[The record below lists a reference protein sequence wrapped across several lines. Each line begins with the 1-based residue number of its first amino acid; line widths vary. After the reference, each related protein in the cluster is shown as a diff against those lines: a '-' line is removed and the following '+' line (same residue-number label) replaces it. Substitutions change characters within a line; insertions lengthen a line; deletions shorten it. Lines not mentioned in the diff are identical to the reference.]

1 MNKKTSL
8 LVAAVSATMF
18 AGQSHAFK
26 FDAGDTKVDLGGYA
40 KLDVSYNDPGYN
52 ISGTVAPAGTIKTVD
67 KNADATIDMSARQ
80 SRFWLK
86 TATPKG
92 EGTLKT
98 HVEFD
103 LYGTAGTETVSNSS
117 SLRLRHAYGSLND
130 ILMGQTWSTF
140 MDLYT
145 LGEIID
151 FTQQT
156 SAIFV
161 RQAQV
166 RYTIP
171 MGSGKLSLAA
181 ENPSSYGTDKNTYP
195 DLVAKYDYNS
205 KTVHASAAL
214 MVRELKINNDD
225 SKNATAL
232 SLNAKVKLGNGD
244 DVRVQLNGGAL
255 GRYMGLAAHRGH
267 EGAGSTFDA
276 VDSYGA
282 SVAYRHVWA
291 PGVRS
296 TLMVSATKADNNVA
310 LAGVL
315 DGSQSVHVNIL
326 WDVAP
331 AVTLGVEVQHREVE
345 FFDTTKA
352 DVKADRLQF
361 SAKYGF

>member
-1 MNKKTSL
+1 MNKNTSL
-8 LVAAVSATMF
+8 LVAAVSATML
-18 AGQSHAFK
+18 AGQSHAFE
-26 FDAGDTKVDLGGYA
+26 FDAGGTKVNLGGYA
-40 KLDVSYNDPGYN
+40 KFDVSYNDPGYN
-52 ISGTVAPAGTIKTVD
+52 ISGTVAPAGTVKGID

-103 LYGTAGTETVSNSS
+103 LYGAAGTETVSNSH
-117 SLRLRHAYGSLND
+117 SLRLRHAYGTLNNV
-130 ILMGQTWSTF
+130 LMGQTWSTF
-140 MDLYT
+140 MDLHT
-145 LGEIID
+145 LPEIID
-151 FTQQT
+151 FTQPT
-156 SAIFV
+156 SAIFN

-171 MGSGKLSLAA
+171 MGSGKLSVAA
-181 ENPSSYGTDKNTYP
+181 ENPSSYGTDKNSIP

-205 KTVHASAAL
+205 KTVHTSAAL
-214 MVRELKINNDD
+214 MVRQLKINNDD
-225 SKNATAL
+225 SKTAGAL
-232 SLNAKVKLGNGD
+232 SLNAKVKLSNGD

-267 EGAGSTFDA
+267 EGSGSTFD
-276 VDSYGA
+276 VVNSYGA
-282 SVAYRHVWA
+282 SIAFRHVWA
-291 PGVRS
+291 EGVRS
-296 TLMVSATKADNNVA
+296 TLVASATKADNDVA
-310 LAGVL
+310 SANLL
-315 DGSQSVHVNIL
+315 DGSKSVHLNIL
-326 WDVAP
+326 WDVAK

-345 FFDTTKA
+345 FFDATKA